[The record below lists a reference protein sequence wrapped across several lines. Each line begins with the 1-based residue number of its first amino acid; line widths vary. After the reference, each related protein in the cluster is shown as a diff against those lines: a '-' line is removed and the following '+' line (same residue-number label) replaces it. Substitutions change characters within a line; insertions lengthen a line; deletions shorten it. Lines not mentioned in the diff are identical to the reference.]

1 MTLDELVAERLAY
14 PGAVR
19 VFLPRADVEELHDD
33 APDVSARFGFCGRV
47 DDLDVWC
54 LDGDE
59 VEWE

>member
-1 MTLDELVAERLAY
+1 MTLVDLEVGRTEHQD
-14 PGAVR
+14 AVR